1 MFRIILW
8 VLKICIL
15 NPMASSIYICIS
27 GVDHLLYD
35 GAMGLLH
42 HADPQGLQDTQRR
55 CLVQHFLP
63 LLVAVVLGQFVGL
76 ILNPDQDL

>member
-1 MFRIILW
+1 MTLSTFTFAF
-8 VLKICIL
+8 
-15 NPMASSIYICIS
+15 P
-27 GVDHLLYD
+27 GVDNLLHD
-35 GAMGLLH
+35 GAVGLLH
-42 HADPQGLQDTQRR
+42 HADPQGVQDTQRR